1 MNLFEWKEKTFE
13 DLKENA
19 KLKLRNDEE
28 GIEFFTEEQLEQFR
42 EEIEIE
48 DFSEIVN
55 FEEEFDFEQ
64 TFVDPETLVTEVF
77 DFEPNKYGEKM
88 DLFFEVDLSVYE
100 PSFTALGQIRDSLF
114 AEDYE
119 FEVVDEGKM
128 AKVVF
133 KRSGGTI
140 SKKKVCGPGMRLVG
154 KRCLPQAG
162 SQKSK
167 ERVKGIKLKRAKKA
181 MGAGLKKKAAIKAK
195 ITKKRVKGRT
205 RNFSGLND

>member
-1 MNLFEWKEKTFE
+1 M
-13 DLKENA
+13 
-19 KLKLRNDEE
+19 
-28 GIEFFTEEQLEQFR
+28 
-42 EEIEIE
+42 
-48 DFSEIVN
+48 
-55 FEEEFDFEQ
+55 
-64 TFVDPETLVTEVF
+64 
-77 DFEPNKYGEKM
+77 
-88 DLFFEVDLSVYE
+88 
-100 PSFTALGQIRDSLF
+100 F

-119 FEVVDEGKM
+119 YEVVAESNM

-162 SQKSK
+162 AQKSK